1 VERDLKGQQSYGYLE
16 SKRPLQ
22 KEICGK
28 RTSKISH
35 PMGISAKRP
44 LRKETLK
51 ISNPTGI
58 YHPVR
63 SKGSLSSTPSW
74 QCVPVSVSVSVAVSV
89 SVSVSVSASASIS
102 VCLCVCVSVFGLCAV
117 CYACVCVS
125 VYVCGRVCDCLHA
138 CVWGGGCMSICSM

>member
-102 VCLCVCVSVFGLCAV
+102 VCLCVCVSVCLCLG
-117 CYACVCVS
+117 CVLCVMRVS
-125 VYVCGRVCDCLHA
+125 VCLCTCVVECVTVCMRVY
-138 CVWGGGCMSICSM
+138 GGGVA

>member
-1 VERDLKGQQSYGYLE
+1 MERDLKGQQSYGYLE

-58 YHPVR
+58 CHPVR
-63 SKGSLSSTPSW
+63 SKGSFSSTPSW

-102 VCLCVCVSVFGLCAV
+102 VCLCVCVSVCLCLG
-117 CYACVCVS
+117 CVLCVMRVS
-125 VYVCGRVCDCLHA
+125 VCLCTCVVECVTVCMRVY
-138 CVWGGGCMSICSM
+138 GGGVA